1 MLGFWMVMEAVVF
14 GVVLR
19 DGLEVTILADRATA
33 SARFWV
39 INWLGCGDCALWRLG
54 SGLFIWRWVSVV
66 SCWLWE
72 VVTVMGLRWNDG
84 GWLLNVLV
92 CKGLIRV
99 QEAEGWLARED
110 G

>member
-1 MLGFWMVMEAVVF
+1 MTCKKNEKKMLGFWMVMEAVVF

-54 SGLFIWRWVSVV
+54 SGLFIWRSVYGWVSV
-66 SCWLWE
+66 SS
-72 VVTVMGLRWNDG
+72 VVGLDSVRGERLQNF
-84 GWLLNVLV
+84 
-92 CKGLIRV
+92 
-99 QEAEGWLARED
+99 Q
-110 G
+110 